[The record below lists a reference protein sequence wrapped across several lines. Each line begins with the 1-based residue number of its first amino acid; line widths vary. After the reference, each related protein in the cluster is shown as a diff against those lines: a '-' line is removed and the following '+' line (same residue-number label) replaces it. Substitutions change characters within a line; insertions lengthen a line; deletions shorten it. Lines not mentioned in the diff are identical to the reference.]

1 MDEVGNATLVL
12 NANSPIGKRGDVFF
26 VFKDDGIYREVLK
39 YGKCEAELSE
49 FIADVINDADYKIT
63 FIDLGANSG
72 IISRQV
78 LERTDKFINIFA
90 VEPLE
95 ELCLSINKNLAKFN
109 RNLKLTVF
117 QNALVSNDVSDD
129 EVEFFVDSRSVG
141 NSSLLAKI
149 APPPYSTRR
158 KVKTLT
164 VETLIGLLNMS
175 EKLVVKSDLQGLDAD
190 ILASATSD
198 FWDKVEA
205 LVVEVLPAEF
215 INERTVGKI
224 IPFIDA
230 FSVKLWATSSSSE
243 KTTTQEI
250 RDFWLSKQGSS
261 VQRNL
266 LLKR

>member
-1 MDEVGNATLVL
+1 M
-12 NANSPIGKRGDVFF
+12 
-26 VFKDDGIYREVLK
+26 
-39 YGKCEAELSE
+39 
-49 FIADVINDADYKIT
+49 
-63 FIDLGANSG
+63 
-72 IISRQV
+72 
-78 LERTDKFINIFA
+78 
-90 VEPLE
+90 
-95 ELCLSINKNLAKFN
+95 
-109 RNLKLTVF
+109 
-117 QNALVSNDVSDD
+117 
-129 EVEFFVDSRSVG
+129 
-141 NSSLLAKI
+141 
-149 APPPYSTRR
+149 
-158 KVKTLT
+158 KTLT